1 MTKTEKIRKQLAEGM
16 SPKETAAM
24 LGVTIQ
30 AVYDVRYRDARKA
43 KRQAIDDLKTLAAKD
58 EQAPV
63 FKSGKKAGQSKTS
76 KAARIRA
83 LFALG
88 HKPREIAAMTGFRL
102 QTVHTTMYYERI
114 KAAKKTPTKMGRP
127 KGSKNKT
134 PVSTHVHIAS
144 LKKLRQSPEG
154 IDTPRLPPGKTLAPD
169 AQQHVIYMG
178 NPNPTLWSR
187 IKAVFTG
194 RYE

>member
-1 MTKTEKIRKQLAEGM
+1 MTYEKPNTTSKSSSSLKSKSSKKESKASRIRK
-16 SPKETAAM
+16 
-24 LGVTIQ
+24 
-30 AVYDVRYRDARKA
+30 
-43 KRQAIDDLKTLAAKD
+43 LAA
-58 EQAPV
+58 A
-63 FKSGKKAGQSKTS
+63 
-76 KAARIRA
+76 
-83 LFALG
+83 G
-88 HKPREIAAMTGFRL
+88 HKPKEIAAMTGFRL
-102 QTVHTTMYYERI
+102 QTVHTAMYYERI
-114 KAAKKTPTKMGRP
+114 RAAKKAIAPIKIGRP

-144 LKKLRQSPEG
+144 LNKLRQSPEG
-154 IDTPRLPPGKTLAPD
+154 VTSPRLPPGKTLAPD

>member
-1 MTKTEKIRKQLAEGM
+1 MKTKVETKASRIRKL
-16 SPKETAAM
+16 TAA
-24 LGVTIQ
+24 
-30 AVYDVRYRDARKA
+30 
-43 KRQAIDDLKTLAAKD
+43 
-58 EQAPV
+58 
-63 FKSGKKAGQSKTS
+63 
-76 KAARIRA
+76 
-83 LFALG
+83 G
-88 HKPREIAAMTGFRL
+88 HRPREIAAMTGFRV
-102 QTVHTTMYYERI
+102 QTVYDVLYKDKVKAQL
-114 KAAKKTPTKMGRP
+114 KAAARAKAGTYNVMYNTQAEAAPKKRGRP
-127 KGSKNKT
+127 KGSGNKT

-154 IDTPRLPPGKTLAPD
+154 IDSPRLPPGKTLAPD